1 MRWDDRIGRRIKLS
15 DLHILLAVAQTRSM
29 AKAASQLAMSHPVI
43 SRSISDLERVLG
55 VRLFERNRQ
64 GVELTNYGRAL
75 LDRSH
80 AVFDELRQGVKEIE
94 HLADPNAGEVKIGTT
109 APLAASFVFSVIDRL
124 SGRHPAMVF
133 NVVVDDTASLTR
145 SLNERRIELAIIRNS
160 PPILD
165 ERLGFDRLFE
175 SPYVVAAGAQNRW
188 AGRRRI
194 ALADLCE
201 ELWALPAP
209 GEAFGPF
216 VEQAFRAKGLKMPR
230 ATVVTSTLEM
240 RANLLRSGRY
250 LTIFPEFWLRLPEPH
265 PFIKKLSVDLSI
277 GAGAIGIAAL
287 RGRGLSPVAQHFI
300 DCAHDVAKSLASA
313 K

>member
-1 MRWDDRIGRRIKLS
+1 MRWDDRVGRRIKLS

-29 AKAASQLAMSHPVI
+29 AKAANQLAMSHPVI
-43 SRSISDLERVLG
+43 SRSISDLERVLK
-55 VRLFERNRQ
+55 VRLFERNRH
-64 GVELTNYGRAL
+64 GVELTAYGQAL

-80 AVFDELRQGVKEIE
+80 AVFDELRQGVKDIE

-109 APLAASFVFSVIDRL
+109 TPLAASFVFSVIDRL
-124 SGRHPAMVF
+124 SRRHPGMAF
-133 NVVVDDTASLTR
+133 NVVVEDTAALKR
-145 SLNERRIELAIIRNS
+145 SLNERRVELAIIRNS

-188 AGRRRI
+188 VGRRRV
-194 ALADLCE
+194 ALADLCD

-216 VEQAFRAKGLKMPR
+216 VEQAFRAKGLPMPR
-230 ATVVTSTLEM
+230 AAVVTSTLEM
-240 RANLLRSGRY
+240 RANLLQTGRY

-265 PFIKKLSVDLSI
+265 PFIKKLAVDLSI
-277 GAGAIGIAAL
+277 DAGAIGIAAVK
-287 RGRGLSPVAQHFI
+287 GRGLSPVAQHFI
-300 DCAHDVAKSLASA
+300 DCAHDVAKSLPAA